1 VHCCVSIE
9 HKLGM
14 GVPTAVLPVWRPAA
28 PVSYIVVKKSTDYMF
43 IMMNAA
49 RYAVCGH
56 YGNRRTDVPKAVAFA
71 GIACKTARS
80 MWLHQGA
87 PPSST
92 TPTSKRVLMTMRA

>member
-14 GVPTAVLPVWRPAA
+14 GVHTAVLPVWRPAA

-49 RYAVCGH
+49 RYRC
-56 YGNRRTDVPKAVAFA
+56 A
-71 GIACKTARS
+71 GITVIAEQTYQKSRR
-80 MWLHQGA
+80 
-87 PPSST
+87 PS
-92 TPTSKRVLMTMRA
+92 PG